1 MGEDTCVFSPAELF
15 GLHSKMRSDSE
26 LPQRFTQKVFLEFL
40 VGVHELK
47 EILLESPYGL
57 LRRYAWGDVSTYLI
71 ALALQ
76 KNSYLSHGT
85 AACLHGL
92 TDRKTCRI
100 YVNKEQS
107 MKPRSQSLTQHAID
121 AAFSRK
127 QRTSNYVVRYEESE
141 IVLISGKNTGRLGVE
156 RTGGPGRRKLDVT
169 CLERTLIDLA
179 VRPAYAGGVGLVLQ
193 CFSAA
198 RERVDVAEL
207 VAMLSKLD
215 YVYPYHQAIG
225 FYMQKA
231 GYADE
236 QLTGLRAK
244 GFSHDF
250 YLAHNMENREYNS
263 DWRIFTPPGLDS
275 PLQSSTLD
283 VSPSTEPPRQRGL

>member
-1 MGEDTCVFSPAELF
+1 MVD
-15 GLHSKMRSDSE
+15 
-26 LPQRFTQKVFLEFL
+26 
-40 VGVHELK
+40 VHELK
-47 EILLESPYGL
+47 EILLKSPYGS
-57 LRRYAWGDVSTYLI
+57 LRRYAWGEVSAYLI

-76 KNSYLSHGT
+76 RDSYLSHGT

-92 TDRKTCRI
+92 TDRKTRRV

-107 MKPRSQSLTQHAID
+107 TKARPQSLTQHAID

-127 QRTSNYVVRYEESE
+127 QRTSNYIVRYEESE
-141 IVLISGKNTGRLGVE
+141 IVLIGGKNTGRLGVE
-156 RTGGPGRRKLDVT
+156 RIGGPGERKLDVT
-169 CLERTLIDLA
+169 CLERTLIDMA

-198 RERVDVAEL
+198 KERVDAAAL

-215 YVYPYHQAIG
+215 YMYPYHQAIG

-231 GYADE
+231 GYPDE

-250 YLAHNMENREYNS
+250 YLAHNMENRVYNS
-263 DWRIFTPPGLDS
+263 DWRIFIPLGLDG
-275 PLQSSTLD
+275 PLS
-283 VSPSTEPPRQRGL
+283 G